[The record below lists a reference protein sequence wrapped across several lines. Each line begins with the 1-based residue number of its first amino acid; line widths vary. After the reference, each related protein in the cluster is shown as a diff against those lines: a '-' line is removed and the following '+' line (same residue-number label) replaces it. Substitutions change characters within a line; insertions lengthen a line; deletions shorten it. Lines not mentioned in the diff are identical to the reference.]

1 MNIIDSSFWLEY
13 FAGTKAGDI
22 VSDIVEN
29 TRELIVPV
37 ITLYEV
43 FKKLLLERNEDD
55 ALLAVGHMKQGKV
68 IDLTEELSLSAARIS
83 IKYKLPIADSIIYAT
98 NLKYSCTLWTQD
110 QHFSGLNF
118 VNYFEKLT

>member
-13 FAGTKAGDI
+13 FAGTKTGDI

-29 TRELIVPV
+29 IDELIVPT

-68 IDLTEELSLSAARIS
+68 IDLTEELSLSAAKIS
-83 IKYKLPIADSIIYAT
+83 IKYKLPMADSIIYAT
-98 NLKYSCTLWTQD
+98 NMKYNCILWTQD
-110 QHFSGLNF
+110 QHFSGLYS

>member
-22 VSDIVEN
+22 VSNIVEN
-29 TRELIVPV
+29 IDELIVPT

-43 FKKLLLERNEDD
+43 FKKLLIERNEDD
-55 ALLAVGHMKQGKV
+55 ALMAVGHMKQGKV
-68 IDLTEELSLSAARIS
+68 IDITEELSLSAAKIS
-83 IKYKLPIADSIIYAT
+83 IKYKLPMADSIIYAT
-98 NLKYSCTLWTQD
+98 NMKYNCILWTQD
-110 QHFSGLNF
+110 QHFSDLYS

>member
-22 VSDIVEN
+22 VSNIVEN
-29 TRELIVPV
+29 IDELIVPT
-37 ITLYEV
+37 IILYEV

-55 ALLAVGHMKQGKV
+55 ALLAVGNMKQGKV
-68 IDLTEELSLSAARIS
+68 IDLTEELSLSAAKIS
-83 IKYKLPIADSIIYAT
+83 ILYKLPMADSIIYAT
-98 NLKYSCTLWTQD
+98 NMKYNCILWTQD
-110 QHFSGLNF
+110 QHFSDLYS

>member
-13 FAGTKAGDI
+13 FAGIEASDI

-29 TRELIVPV
+29 TDELIVPT

-55 ALLAVGHMKQGKV
+55 ALLAIGHMKQGKV
-68 IDLTEELSLSAARIS
+68 IDLTEDLSLSAARIS
-83 IKYKLPIADSIIYAT
+83 INYRLPMADSIIYAT
-98 NLKYSCTLWTQD
+98 NSKYNCTLWTQD
-110 QHFSGLNF
+110 QHFSASNS
-118 VNYFEKLT
+118 VNYFEK